1 METEKNEFFQ
11 FMEANLRSK
20 MTTVNTLRHL
30 KAHNSLEQC
39 TRKNS
44 VRLFGVKENDDENP
58 EKLAIQVFYKQLHL
72 ENKS

>member
-11 FMEANLRSK
+11 FMEANLRSE

-30 KAHNSLEQC
+30 KAHNSLEQY

-44 VRLFGVKENDDENP
+44 VRLFGVKESDDENP

>member
-11 FMEANLRSK
+11 FMEANLRSE

-30 KAHNSLEQC
+30 KANNSLEQC
-39 TRKNS
+39 AHKNS
-44 VRLFGVKENDDENP
+44 VRLFGVKESNDENP
-58 EKLAIQVFYKQLHL
+58 ERLAIQVFYKQLHL